1 MWNFTDT
8 SFFPCLA
15 GYDRCNAVNLWTYI
29 VGRPPGPIRL
39 GLRVRFMLKFSS
51 LEVWAFSSYA
61 CQSYI
66 AHTTA
71 YLIFKNI
78 SNKHWI
84 TYLHL
89 LFELTRKW
97 HTPSIG
103 KFVCAILSLTGIF
116 SYTWGA
122 SLCNELVSS
131 TALNVTLLF
140 DVDCLIFYD
149 QIYVVVCRPR
159 MDMHNWLNTQKLHT
173 IQTLSAIFSI
183 PLIAQE

>member
-1 MWNFTDT
+1 MAYPEYRKVRLCYFKPNGY
-8 SFFPCLA
+8 FF
-15 GYDRCNAVNLWTYI
+15 YN
-29 VGRPPGPIRL
+29 
-39 GLRVRFMLKFSS
+39 
-51 LEVWAFSSYA
+51 
-61 CQSYI
+61 
-66 AHTTA
+66 
-71 YLIFKNI
+71 
-78 SNKHWI
+78 
-84 TYLHL
+84 
-89 LFELTRKW
+89 
-97 HTPSIG
+97 
-103 KFVCAILSLTGIF
+103 
-116 SYTWGA
+116 WGA